1 MKLNRNL
8 LIETRKLILQ
18 AAMGKESWL
27 NTIYILSGILASLSN
42 TKIVKFGIRN
52 QNTLFIIRKECFYL
66 IETQRSIVNEIFL
79 PKLRNNR
86 VFFYFFVL
94 LKFLRIGSLTVY
106 RIFDINAWFFL
117 FIYEKMPKWRATAT
131 SRKQIQISVTN
142 KIVFSICV
150 GATKSQSQMS

>member
-106 RIFDINAWFFL
+106 RIFDINA
-117 FIYEKMPKWRATAT
+117 
-131 SRKQIQISVTN
+131 
-142 KIVFSICV
+142 
-150 GATKSQSQMS
+150 